1 MSKRLEREIK
11 ILVVDDEVDI
21 LSLFKDFLEENSFKA
36 LCTDKPDEALK
47 IVEESSIDLVIA
59 DLKMPE
65 MDGIM
70 LTKEILKINSN
81 IPVIIMTGYAS
92 IESAVE
98 SIKAGASDFIT
109 KPFKFNHTLFV
120 INKTL
125 ETKRLTKLAKKS
137 NYYMKLSNIDEL
149 TRIYNLRYFK
159 KYFQEQIKEHAV
171 MNNMLSFMMAD
182 IDDFKNVNDKYGHL
196 TGDLVLKNISNILK
210 KSVRTCDFLARY
222 AKKVCDFKK
231 IAIFYEVNDYAM
243 GLKDA
248 FVRQAKKL
256 GLRVIGAEAY
266 MAETIDFKAQLTK
279 FKIMRPDA
287 IFIPG
292 YAPQATL
299 LISQARSLGIKCA
312 FFGADGLDDE
322 IMLKNPDADG
332 LFVTTPFLV
341 DRGGVMVK
349 DFVERYRQKFSIE
362 PNWFAANTYDAV
374 GLAAAAITAAGLDR
388 EKVRTY
394 LVAISSKEKAY
405 QGVTGATYFDEN
417 GDCLKAA
424 FVKVVKNGQ
433 WVSAK
438 EQLQ

>member
-1 MSKRLEREIK
+1 MKRLLIIIMAGFFMTTFFSVSVIEAETIK
-11 ILVVDDEVDI
+11 IPVASPFTGPLASFGEGVKNGALLKAEEINVGGGINGKQIEIVLGDE
-21 LSLFKDFLEENSFKA
+21 
-36 LCTDKPDEALK
+36 LCDPKEA
-47 IVEESSIDLVIA
+47 A
-59 DLKMPE
+59 
-65 MDGIM
+65 
-70 LTKEILKINSN
+70 
-81 IPVIIMTGYAS
+81 
-92 IESAVE
+92 AV
-98 SIKAGASDFIT
+98 ATRFASDPKVAIVVGHLCSSATLAALPIYREARLPAIT
-109 KPFKFNHTLFV
+109 PASTNPE
-120 INKTL
+120 IG
-125 ETKRLTKLAKKS
+125 KS
-137 NYYMKLSNIDEL
+137 SPYYFRNVYK
-149 TRIYNLRYFK
+149 
-159 KYFQEQIKEHAV
+159 
-171 MNNMLSFMMAD
+171 
-182 IDDFKNVNDKYGHL
+182 DDFQG
-196 TGDLVLKNISNILK
+196 
-210 KSVRTCDFLARY
+210 DFLARY
-222 AKKVCDFKK
+222 AKKVRDFKK